1 MENTRNDFTLIKHQ
15 IASEVLK
22 ENDDVDEHYYRYQNP
37 ESLTFTIGDG
47 ITNTSLSEDQ
57 LREQIKR
64 CLEVE
69 HNRIIGAHHF
79 AQMSYECIQAYRLG
93 LFRACVMMTHPI
105 NEGIINFVASCNR
118 LEKIGKLPDTLDTL
132 VSLKLIIGDCAQAS
146 EAIWKSFRNDI
157 HHMNPGISKI
167 KDWHRLAKQNLRH
180 LATVEYC
187 VFGHDINQ
195 GALRPHYPQ
204 YWDLNDD
211 GYAKVW
217 LRCFISNSN

>member
-1 MENTRNDFTLIKHQ
+1 MENTRNDFTLIKYQ

-22 ENDDVDEHYYRYQNP
+22 ENDDIDERYYHHPNP

-47 ITNTSLSEDQ
+47 ITDSSIPEDL
-57 LREQIKR
+57 LRERIKR
-64 CLEVE
+64 CLEVDY
-69 HNRIIGAHHF
+69 NRIIGAQHF
-79 AQMSYECIQAYRLG
+79 SRASYECIQAYHSGMFQL
-93 LFRACVMMTHPI
+93 CVMATHSI
-105 NEGIINFVASCNR
+105 NEGIIKFVAERNR
-118 LEKIGKLPDTLDTL
+118 LKKIGELPDTLNRL
-132 VSLKLIIGDCAQAS
+132 VSLKLITGDCAQAS

-195 GALRPHYPQ
+195 GALRPHYLQ

-211 GYAKVW
+211 EHVEAYIRFV
-217 LRCFISNSN
+217 I